1 MEIIDYALFKKLP
14 REKQYEI
21 FRKLRA
27 EYPDVKIREFWGMKV
42 PAFAMLVKRISA
54 FAEVN
59 GLDSISRK
67 QQSKRGPSKP
77 PKEEKPQTSPSSLP
91 WEDDED
97 DEDDNDVQ
105 EPKWVDA
112 IEVDYKVI
120 EEPKAQP
127 PAPIQQEPTFLS
139 FPPVTGTVAQMRKR
153 LEGILLMM
161 EGENED
167 TVFRLNITV
176 DKL

>member
-1 MEIIDYALFKKLP
+1 MEIIDYTLFKKLP

-42 PAFAMLVKRISA
+42 PAFAQLVKRIST
-54 FAEVN
+54 FAEIN

-67 QQSKRGPSKP
+67 QQPKRGPSNP
-77 PKEEKPQTSPSSLP
+77 PKPKNETPPPSSLP
-91 WEDDED
+91 WENEDDDDE
-97 DEDDNDVQ
+97 EDNTQ

-120 EEPKAQP
+120 EEPKLQP
-127 PAPIQQEPTFLS
+127 PAPIQQEPTFFS